1 MSQIV
6 SEIRCDNC
14 AAQLSRQPGELR
26 STCRYCGYTMVVGAN
41 AAFQL
46 EHSLIT
52 NNNDQAKV
60 NDVLQDWM
68 RTGFMKPS
76 DLARKSKITMLE
88 LRYLP
93 FWVIRL
99 KASSN
104 YEGVLERMAPATPR
118 KGTIENT
125 FDWLVLGRRGTA
137 FPTRD
142 YQIPVAGKIP
152 FDYSKIESY
161 ARFLNSEL
169 SSDEAVKQAKDEV
182 DDHQRFLACRSE
194 EHTSEL
200 QSPMYLVCRLLLE
213 KKKQTKIRELQ
224 RQRREDASTNHTKH

>member
-1 MSQIV
+1 
-6 SEIRCDNC
+6 
-14 AAQLSRQPGELR
+14 
-26 STCRYCGYTMVVGAN
+26 MVVGAN

-52 NNNDQAKV
+52 NNNDQTKIT
-60 NDVLQDWM
+60 DVVQDWM
-68 RTGFMKPS
+68 RTGFMKPG
-76 DLARKSKITMLE
+76 DLARKSKITLLE

-93 FWVIRL
+93 FWIIRL

-104 YEGVLERMAPATPR
+104 YEGILERMAPATPR

-125 FDWLVLGRRGTA
+125 YDWLVLGRRGTA

-152 FDYSKIESY
+152 FDYAKVAGKIPFDYAKVESY
-161 ARFLNSEL
+161 AKFLNSEL

-182 DDHQRFLACRSE
+182 DDHQRFLARQDADKITSLTTDFEVEKPTYVHAPLWSGQYEYKGRS
-194 EHTSEL
+194 
-200 QSPMYLVCRLLLE
+200 YNA
-213 KKKQTKIRELQ
+213 II
-224 RQRREDASTNHTKH
+224 DGSTGEVLRADIPPAGF